1 MPDSYFDF
9 LYNFILTSEK
19 IIIYQKSMFYT

>member
-1 MPDSYFDF
+1 MPDSYYDF